1 MPGGGGGSIEISV
14 VAVCVGRAILLDK
27 TCDDVVVEEIGR
39 AGEVVEL
46 DRIEVATVVGRFV
59 T

>member
-1 MPGGGGGSIEISV
+1 MPGGGGGSIEIPV

-27 TCDDVVVEEIGR
+27 ACDDVT
-39 AGEVVEL
+39 AGEAVKTGEMVEL
-46 DRIEVATVVGRFV
+46 DRIEVATVNGFV